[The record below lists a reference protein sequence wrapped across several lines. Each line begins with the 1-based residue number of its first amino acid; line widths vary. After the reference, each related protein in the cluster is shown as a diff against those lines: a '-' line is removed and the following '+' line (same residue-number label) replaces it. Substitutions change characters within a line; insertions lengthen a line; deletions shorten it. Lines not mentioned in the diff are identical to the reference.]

1 MKFTLII
8 DSLHEEEVI
17 VYAHKKTALIEQ
29 IEQLSACNSPEIIGF
44 ENKTAVKLDVKDIHC
59 FICED
64 NKIYALTE
72 NKKYRIKMRLY
83 ILEEQLGSNFIKI
96 NQSCIANISML
107 ERFVPSV
114 YGSVTAVFK
123 NGYTDYISRRNL
135 KNVKERLG
143 I

>member
-8 DSLHEEEVI
+8 DNQHEEEVI
-17 VYAHKKTALIEQ
+17 VYAHKKTAVIEQ
-29 IEQLSACNSPEIIGF
+29 IEHLLNCNNPEIIGF
-44 ENKTAVKLDVKDIHC
+44 EDKTAVKLDTNDIYC

-72 NKKYRIKMRLY
+72 NKRYRIKMRLY
-83 ILEEQLGSNFIKI
+83 VLEEQLNGNFIKI
-96 NQSCIANISML
+96 NQSCIANKAKL